1 MTQPSVPETEKHNS
15 AKKRASRSRPADFP
29 IIGIGCSAGGLEA
42 LQKFFG
48 HVSADC
54 GMAFVIIQ
62 HLDPHQASALPEL
75 IGHVASLPVQQAKNR
90 MRVKPNHIYI
100 IPPGEELLLMHA
112 TLYLLEPV
120 PAPALRLP
128 VDLFLRSL
136 AEDRGERAIGVIL
149 SGMGSDG
156 MLGLKA
162 IKEKGG
168 LGLAQDPVD
177 AKFDSMPHTVIN
189 AGLADIVAPAAA
201 LPDKIAAYL
210 SRRLR
215 IESPQEASTPAA
227 HSGLEKIVILLRD
240 RTGND
245 FSGYKTATLY
255 RRIERRT
262 ALHQLDGIG
271 AYVNYLRTNLQELD
285 LLFKELLIGVTCFF
299 RDPNVWDV
307 LRDNA
312 LPALLAR
319 YSQGGTLR
327 AWVPACS
334 SGEEAYSLAIVFK
347 EAQNKLNP
355 KYRFSLQIYAT
366 DLDADAIDKARRGIY
381 PPNIAADVSPE
392 RLARFFV
399 PEEGG
404 YRVSKEIRNMLIFA
418 QQNILSDPPFTQL
431 DLLCCRNL
439 LIYFGPALQK
449 KLVPLFHYALKPD
462 GLLVLGTSESVGPMT
477 ELFNK
482 LDAKSHIFRRVDQ
495 KPTMMPLEF
504 FSPSVAK
511 LPAPASTEG
520 KNLGRH
526 ENLEHFTDQFIQQHF
541 APPAVLVNGDGD
553 ILYISGRTG
562 KYLEPA
568 AGKVNINIHAM
579 AREGLREALIGMI
592 RKALSQTPP
601 IRLHGIRV
609 GTNGDSHRVDVVVQG
624 LTHPEALRGRV
635 LIVFYE
641 VPSSP
646 PEAKR
651 RSKTPT
657 SLALETELRQV
668 REALRVAHEER
679 QVSIEEYQSANEEM
693 QSTNEELQSANE
705 ELTTSKEELQS
716 LNEELHSVNAE
727 LLSKVDELTEI
738 RNDMTNLLNSTQIAT
753 IFLDNELNLRR
764 FTQHATALFK
774 LIPGDVGRLLSDIVN
789 ELDYPELLH
798 DAQEVL
804 HTLVFR
810 EREAKTY
817 DGRWFRIR
825 IMPYRTLDNLIDG
838 VVITFIDITE
848 IKQLEAKLRQD
859 KD

>member
-1 MTQPSVPETEKHNS
+1 MTQPSAPENEKPNP
-15 AKKRASRSRPADFP
+15 AKTRTSRSLPAGFP

-42 LQKFFG
+42 LLKFFG
-48 HVSADC
+48 RVSADC
-54 GMAFVIIQ
+54 GMAFVVIQ
-62 HLDPHQASALPEL
+62 HLDPHHASILPEL
-75 IGHVASLPVQQAKNR
+75 IEHVASLPVQQAKNR
-90 MRVKPNHIYI
+90 MKVKPNQIYV

-112 TLYLLEPV
+112 RLYLFDPV

-168 LGLAQDPVD
+168 LGLAQDPGE
-177 AKFDSMPHTVIN
+177 AKFDSMPKSVID

-201 LPDKIAAYL
+201 LPDKITDYL
-210 SRRLR
+210 NRRLR
-215 IESPQEASTPAA
+215 IEPFEGARAPAA
-227 HSGLEKIVILLRD
+227 HSALEKIIILLRD

-245 FSGYKTATLY
+245 FSGYKPATLY

-271 AYVNYLRTNLQELD
+271 AYVGYLRTNLQELD

-299 RDPNVWDV
+299 RDPSVWDA
-307 LRDNA
+307 LRDKA
-312 LPALLAR
+312 LPALLGR
-319 YSQGGTLR
+319 YRQGGTLR

-347 EAQNKLNP
+347 EAEAKLNP
-355 KYRFSLQIYAT
+355 KHRLNLQIYAT
-366 DLDADAIDKARRGIY
+366 DLDADAIDKARKGLY
-381 PPNIAADVSPE
+381 PANIAVDVSPE
-392 RLARFFV
+392 RLGRFFV
-399 PEEGG
+399 REEGG
-404 YRVSKEIRNMLIFA
+404 YRIGNEIRNMLIFA
-418 QQNILSDPPFTQL
+418 PQNILSDPPFTQL

-449 KLVPLFHYALKPD
+449 KLMPLFHYALKQD
-462 GLLVLGTSESVGPMT
+462 GLLVLGTSESVGNMA
-477 ELFNK
+477 ELFTPF
-482 LDAKSHIFRRVDQ
+482 DAKSRIFRRVDQ
-495 KPTMMPLEF
+495 KPTRMPLEF
-504 FSPSVAK
+504 FAPAAAK
-511 LPAPASTEG
+511 RPASTEG
-520 KNLGRH
+520 KNPSLH
-526 ENLEHFTDQFIQQHF
+526 ENLEHLTDQFIQQHF

-601 IRLHGIRV
+601 IRLQGIRV
-609 GTNGDSHRVDVVVQG
+609 GTNADSLRVDVVVQG
-624 LTHPEALRGRV
+624 MTHPEALRGRV

-641 VPSSP
+641 VPPPP

-651 RSKTPT
+651 RRNTPS
-657 SLALETELRQV
+657 SLALETELQQV
-668 REALRVAHEER
+668 REALRMAQEER
-679 QVSIEEYQSANEEM
+679 QASFEEYQSANEEL

-727 LLSKVDELTEI
+727 LLSKVDELTGV
-738 RNDMTNLLNSTQIAT
+738 RNDMTNLLNSTEIAT
-753 IFLDNELNLRR
+753 IFLDNDLNLRR
-764 FTQHATALFK
+764 FTPYATALFK
-774 LIPGDVGRLLSDIVN
+774 LIPGDVGRALSDIVN
-789 ELDYPELLH
+789 TLDYPALMD
-798 DAQEVL
+798 DAQDVL
-804 HTLVFR
+804 NTLVFR
-810 EREAKTY
+810 ERQAKTY
-817 DGRWFRIR
+817 DGRWFQVR

-848 IKQLEAKLRQD
+848 IKRLEAKLRQD

>member
-1 MTQPSVPETEKHNS
+1 MTQSSAPEAEQHNS
-15 AKKRASRSRPADFP
+15 AKKHAARSFPADFP

-62 HLDPHQASALPEL
+62 HLDPRHASALPEL
-75 IGHVASLPVQQAKNR
+75 IEHVASLPVQQAKNH
-90 MRVKPNHIYI
+90 MKVKPNQIYV
-100 IPPGEELLLMHA
+100 IPPGEELLLMQT

-128 VDLFLRSL
+128 VDIFLRSL
-136 AEDRGERAIGVIL
+136 AEDRSEGAIGVIL

-177 AKFDSMPHTVIN
+177 AKFNGMPQSVID

-201 LPDKIAAYL
+201 LPSKITAYL
-210 SRRLR
+210 TRRLH
-215 IESPQEASTPAA
+215 IEPAQRASAPAA
-227 HSGLEKIVILLRD
+227 LSALEKIIILLRD
-240 RTGND
+240 RSGSD

-262 ALHQLDGIG
+262 ALHQLDDIG
-271 AYVNYLRTNLQELD
+271 AYVGYLRTNLQELD
-285 LLFKELLIGVTCFF
+285 LLFKELLIGVTSFF
-299 RDPNVWDV
+299 RDPTVWDV

-312 LPALLAR
+312 LPTLLVR
-319 YSQGGTLR
+319 YTGGGTLR

-334 SGEEAYSLAIVFK
+334 SGEEAYSLAIIFK
-347 EAQNKLNP
+347 EALDKLNP

-366 DLDADAIDKARRGIY
+366 DIDADAIDKARRGIY
-381 PPNIAADVSPE
+381 SANITADVSQE

-399 PEEGG
+399 REAGG
-404 YRVSKEIRNMLIFA
+404 YRIDKEIRNMLIFA
-418 QQNILSDPPFTQL
+418 QQNILSDPPFTQI

-439 LIYFGPALQK
+439 LIYFGSALQK
-449 KLVPLFHYALKPD
+449 KLMPLFHYALKQ
-462 GLLVLGTSESVGPMT
+462 GGVLVLGTSESVGNMT
-477 ELFNK
+477 DLFNP
-482 LDAKSHIFRRVDQ
+482 LDAKSHIFLRVDQ
-495 KPTMMPLEF
+495 KPTMSQLEF
-504 FSPSVAK
+504 TGPSAAK
-511 LPAPASTEG
+511 LMAASAEG
-520 KNLGRH
+520 ENPNRH
-526 ENLEHFTDQFIQQHF
+526 ANLEHFTDQFIQQHF

-579 AREGLREALIGMI
+579 ARDGLREALIGMI
-592 RKALSQTPP
+592 RKALIQTQP
-601 IRLHGIRV
+601 IRLQGIRI
-609 GTNGDSHRVDVVVQG
+609 GTHEDSLRVDVVVQG
-624 LTHPEALRGRV
+624 LTHPEALQGRV
-635 LIVFYE
+635 LIVFYD
-641 VPSSP
+641 VPPPP

-651 RSKTPT
+651 RSKTT
-657 SLALETELRQV
+657 SSLALETELRQA
-668 REALRVAHEER
+668 REALRLAREEM
-679 QVSIEEYQSANEEM
+679 QVSIEEYQSANEEL

-727 LLSKVDELTEI
+727 LLSKVDELTGV
-738 RNDMTNLLNSTQIAT
+738 RNDMANLLNSTQIAT
-753 IFLDNELNLRR
+753 IFLDNELRLRR

-774 LIPGDVGRLLSDIVN
+774 LILGDVGRPLSDIVN
-789 ELDYPELLH
+789 ELDYPELMNN
-798 DAQEVL
+798 AQEVL
-804 HTLVFR
+804 STLVFR
-810 EREAKTY
+810 EVQAKTY
-817 DGRWFRIR
+817 DGRWFRVR
-825 IMPYRTLDNLIDG
+825 IMPYRTMDNLIDG

-848 IKQLEAKLRQD
+848 IKQLEARLKQD

>member
-1 MTQPSVPETEKHNS
+1 MALPSAPEAEKPNP
-15 AKKRASRSRPADFP
+15 ATKRASRSRPADFP

-42 LQKFFG
+42 LLQFFG
-48 HVSADC
+48 HVPADC
-54 GMAFVIIQ
+54 GMAFVVIQ
-62 HLDPHQASALPEL
+62 HLDPHHASALPEL
-75 IGHVASLPVQQAKNR
+75 IEHVASLPVQQAKNR
-90 MRVKPNHIYI
+90 MKMRPNQIYV

-112 TLYLLEPV
+112 TLYLMEPV
-120 PAPALRLP
+120 PAPAVRLP

-168 LGLAQDPVD
+168 LGLAQDPGE
-177 AKFDSMPHTVIN
+177 AKFDGMPQSVID

-201 LPDKIAAYL
+201 LPDKITAYL
-210 SRRLR
+210 TRRLH
-215 IESPQEASTPAA
+215 IEPADEASAPAA
-227 HSGLEKIVILLRD
+227 HSALEKIVILLRD
-240 RTGND
+240 RTGHD

-271 AYVNYLRTNLQELD
+271 AYVGYLRTNLQELD
-285 LLFKELLIGVTCFF
+285 LLFKELLIGVTSFF
-299 RDPNVWDV
+299 RDPSVWDV
-307 LRDNA
+307 LRDDA

-319 YSQGGTLR
+319 YSQRSTLR

-334 SGEEAYSLAIVFK
+334 SGEEAYSLAIVFR
-347 EAQNKLNP
+347 EALDKLNP

-392 RLARFFV
+392 RLGRFFV
-399 PEEGG
+399 AEEGG
-404 YRVSKEIRNMLIFA
+404 YRIGKEIRNMVVFA
-418 QQNILSDPPFTQL
+418 PQNLLSDPPFTQL

-449 KLVPLFHYALKPD
+449 KLMPLFHYALKPD
-462 GLLVLGTSESVGPMT
+462 GLLVLGTSESVGNT
-477 ELFNK
+477 TDLFTP
-482 LDAKSHIFRRVDQ
+482 LDAKSHIFRRLDQ
-495 KPTMMPLEF
+495 KPAMMPLEF
-504 FSPSVAK
+504 FSPLAAK
-511 LPAPASTEG
+511 LPARPEG
-520 KNLGRH
+520 KTLSRH
-526 ENLEHFTDQFIQQHF
+526 DNLEHLTDQFIQQHF

-579 AREGLREALIGMI
+579 AREGLREALIGML

-601 IRLHGIRV
+601 IRLPGIPV
-609 GTNGDSHRVDVVVQG
+609 GTNGDSLRVDVVVQG

-641 VPSSP
+641 VPPPP
-646 PEAKR
+646 PEVKR
-651 RSKTPT
+651 RSKTPG
-657 SLALETELRQV
+657 SPALETELRQV
-668 REALRVAHEER
+668 REALRVAHEEM
-679 QVSIEEYQSANEEM
+679 QASLEEYQSANEEL

-727 LLSKVDELTEI
+727 LLSKVDELTGV

-753 IFLDNELNLRR
+753 IFLDSELKLRR

-774 LIPGDVGRLLSDIVN
+774 LIPGDIGRPLSDIVN
-789 ELDYPELLH
+789 ELDYPALME

-804 HTLVFR
+804 NTLIFR
-810 EREAKTY
+810 ESQAKTY
-817 DGRWFRIR
+817 DDRWFRVR

-848 IKQLEAKLRQD
+848 IKLLEAKLRQD
-859 KD
+859 ES

>member
-1 MTQPSVPETEKHNS
+1 M
-15 AKKRASRSRPADFP
+15 DFP

-48 HVSADC
+48 QVSADC

-62 HLDPHQASALPEL
+62 HLDPHHASALPEL
-75 IGHVASLPVQQAKNR
+75 IEHVANLPVQQANNR
-90 MRVKPNHIYI
+90 MKVKPNHIYI

-168 LGLAQDPVD
+168 LGLAQDPSE
-177 AKFDSMPHTVIN
+177 AKFDGMPQSVID

-201 LPDKIAAYL
+201 LPDKITAYL

-215 IESPQEASTPAA
+215 IESPQEANTSAA

-240 RTGND
+240 RTGTD
-245 FSGYKTATLY
+245 FSGYKAATLY
-255 RRIERRT
+255 RRIERRM

-285 LLFKELLIGVTCFF
+285 LLFKELLIGVTSFF
-299 RDPNVWDV
+299 RDPSVWDA

-312 LPALLAR
+312 LPALLAK
-319 YSQGGTLR
+319 YSRGGTLR

-347 EAQNKLNP
+347 EELDKLNP

-366 DLDADAIDKARRGIY
+366 DIDADAIDKARRGLY

-404 YRVSKEIRNMLIFA
+404 YRIGKEIRNMLIFA
-418 QQNILSDPPFTQL
+418 QQNIVSDPPFTQL

-449 KLVPLFHYALKPD
+449 KLIPVFHYALKPD
-462 GLLVLGTSESVGPMT
+462 GLLVLGTSESVGNMT
-477 ELFNK
+477 ELFNP
-482 LDAKSHIFRRVDQ
+482 LDAKSHIFRRLNQ
-495 KPTMMPLEF
+495 KSTMGLEF
-504 FSPSVAK
+504 FTPSAAK
-511 LPAPASTEG
+511 LPAHTEG
-520 KNLGRH
+520 KNFSH
-526 ENLEHFTDQFIQQHF
+526 HDNLEHLTDQFIQQHF

-592 RKALSQTPP
+592 RKALSQTQP
-601 IRLHGIRV
+601 IRLYGIQV
-609 GTNGDSHRVDVVVQG
+609 GTNEDSLRVVDVVVQG
-624 LTHPEALRGRV
+624 LAHPEVLRGRV
-635 LIVFYE
+635 LILFYE
-641 VPSSP
+641 VPPPP

-651 RSKTPT
+651 RSKAP
-657 SLALETELRQV
+657 SSRALETELRQV
-668 REALRVAHEER
+668 REALRVAYEEM
-679 QVSIEEYQSANEEM
+679 QASLEEYQSANEEQ

-727 LLSKVDELTEI
+727 LLSKVDELTGV

-753 IFLDNELNLRR
+753 IFLDNTLKLRR
-764 FTQHATALFK
+764 FTPHATALFK
-774 LIPGDVGRLLSDIVN
+774 LIPGDVGRPLSDIVN
-789 ELDYPELLH
+789 ELDYPALMD

-804 HTLVFR
+804 NTLVFR
-810 EREAKTY
+810 ESPAKTY
-817 DGRWFRIR
+817 DGRWFRVR
-825 IMPYRTLDNLIDG
+825 IMPYRTVDNLIDG
-838 VVITFIDITE
+838 VVITFIDITV

>member
-1 MTQPSVPETEKHNS
+1 MALPSAPEAEKPNP
-15 AKKRASRSRPADFP
+15 ATKRASRSRPADFP

-42 LQKFFG
+42 LLNLFG

-54 GMAFVIIQ
+54 GMAFVVIQ
-62 HLDPHQASALPEL
+62 HLDPHHASALPEL
-75 IGHVASLPVQQAKNR
+75 IEHVASLPVQQAKNR
-90 MRVKPNHIYI
+90 MKVNPNHIYV

-112 TLYLLEPV
+112 TLYLMEPV

-168 LGLAQDPVD
+168 LGLAQDPGD
-177 AKFDSMPHTVIN
+177 AKFDGMPQSVID

-210 SRRLR
+210 TRRLH
-215 IESPQEASTPAA
+215 IEPAEGASAPAA
-227 HSGLEKIVILLRD
+227 HSALEKIVILLRD
-240 RTGND
+240 RTGHD

-271 AYVNYLRTNLQELD
+271 AYVGYLRTNLQELD

-299 RDPNVWDV
+299 RDPSVWDA
-307 LRDNA
+307 LRDDA
-312 LPALLAR
+312 LPALLVR
-319 YSQGGTLR
+319 YSQRSTLR

-334 SGEEAYSLAIVFK
+334 SGEEAYSLAIVFR
-347 EAQNKLNP
+347 EALDKLNP

-399 PEEGG
+399 REEGG
-404 YRVSKEIRNMLIFA
+404 YRIGKEIRNMLVFA
-418 QQNILSDPPFTQL
+418 PQNLLSDPPFTQL

-449 KLVPLFHYALKPD
+449 KLMPLFHYALKPD
-462 GLLVLGTSESVGPMT
+462 GLLVLGTSESVGST
-477 ELFNK
+477 TDLFTP
-482 LDAKSHIFRRVDQ
+482 LDAKSHIFRRLDQ
-495 KPTMMPLEF
+495 KPAMMPLEF
-504 FSPSVAK
+504 FSPLAVK
-511 LPAPASTEG
+511 LPARPEG
-520 KNLGRH
+520 KTLSRH
-526 ENLEHFTDQFIQQHF
+526 DNLEHLTDQFIQQHF
-541 APPAVLVNGDGD
+541 APPAVLVNDDGD

-579 AREGLREALIGMI
+579 AREGLREALIGML
-592 RKALSQTPP
+592 RKALNQTPP
-601 IRLHGIRV
+601 IRLPGIRV
-609 GTNGDSHRVDVVVQG
+609 GTNGDNLRVDVVIQG

-641 VPSSP
+641 VPPPP

-651 RSKTPT
+651 RSKIPG
-657 SLALETELRQV
+657 SPALETELRQV
-668 REALRVAHEER
+668 REALRVAHEEM
-679 QVSIEEYQSANEEM
+679 QASLEEYQSANEEL

-727 LLSKVDELTEI
+727 LLSKVDELTGV

-753 IFLDNELNLRR
+753 IFLDSELKLRR

-774 LIPGDVGRLLSDIVN
+774 LIPGDVGRPLSDIVN
-789 ELDYPELLH
+789 ALDYPALME
-798 DAQEVL
+798 DAQAVL
-804 HTLVFR
+804 NTLIFR
-810 EREAKTY
+810 ENQAKTY
-817 DGRWFRIR
+817 DGRWFRVR

-838 VVITFIDITE
+838 VVITFIDISE

-859 KD
+859 GS

>member
-1 MTQPSVPETEKHNS
+1 M
-15 AKKRASRSRPADFP
+15 RRST
-29 IIGIGCSAGGLEA
+29 CSNL
-42 LQKFFG
+42 
-48 HVSADC
+48 S
-54 GMAFVIIQ
+54 
-62 HLDPHQASALPEL
+62 P
-75 IGHVASLPVQQAKNR
+75 
-90 MRVKPNHIYI
+90 
-100 IPPGEELLLMHA
+100 
-112 TLYLLEPV
+112 
-120 PAPALRLP
+120 RLP

-136 AEDRGERAIGVIL
+136 AEDRGEGAIGVIL

-162 IKEKGG
+162 IKGKGG

-177 AKFDSMPHTVIN
+177 AKFDGMPKSVID

-210 SRRLR
+210 SRRLH
-215 IESPQEASTPAA
+215 IVPAEEASAPATLSA
-227 HSGLEKIVILLRD
+227 LEKIIILLRD
-240 RTGND
+240 RSGND

-271 AYVNYLRTNLQELD
+271 AYVGYLRTDPKELD
-285 LLFKELLIGVTCFF
+285 LLFKELLIGVTSFF
-299 RDPNVWDV
+299 RDPSVWDV

-312 LPALLAR
+312 LPALLVR
-319 YSQGGTLR
+319 YSRGGTLR

-347 EAQNKLNP
+347 EALDKLNP

-366 DLDADAIDKARRGIY
+366 DIDVDAINKARRGIY

-399 PEEGG
+399 LEEEG
-404 YRVSKEIRNMLIFA
+404 YRIGKEIRNMLIFA
-418 QQNILSDPPFTQL
+418 PQNILSDPPFTQL

-449 KLVPLFHYALKPD
+449 KLMPLFHYALKPD
-462 GLLVLGTSESVGPMT
+462 GLLVLGTSESVGNMT
-477 ELFNK
+477 ELFNPI
-482 LDAKSHIFRRVDQ
+482 DAKSRIFRRVDQ
-495 KPTMMPLEF
+495 KPTVMPLEF
-504 FSPSVAK
+504 FSPSVSK
-511 LPAPASTEG
+511 LPARTEG
-520 KNLGRH
+520 TNPSRH
-526 ENLEHFTDQFIQQHF
+526 DNLEHFTDLFIQQHF
-541 APPAVLVNGDGD
+541 APPAVLVSGDGD

-568 AGKVNINIHAM
+568 AGKVNINILAM

-592 RKALSQTPP
+592 RKALSQTQP

-609 GTNGDSHRVDVVVQG
+609 GTNGDSQRVDVVVQG

-635 LIVFYE
+635 LIVFYD
-641 VPSSP
+641 VPPPP
-646 PEAKR
+646 PEAKKR
-651 RSKTPT
+651 RKTP
-657 SLALETELRQV
+657 SSPGLETELLQI
-668 REALRVAHEER
+668 REALRVAHEEM
-679 QVSIEEYQSANEEM
+679 QVSIEEYQSANEEL

-727 LLSKVDELTEI
+727 LLSKVDELTGV

-753 IFLDNELNLRR
+753 IFLDNELMLRR
-764 FTQHATALFK
+764 FTPYATALFK
-774 LIPGDVGRLLSDIVN
+774 LIPGDVGRPLSDIVN
-789 ELDYPELLH
+789 ELDYPALMD
-798 DAQEVL
+798 DALEVL
-804 HTLVFR
+804 TTLVFR
-810 EREAKTY
+810 ERQAKTY

-825 IMPYRTLDNLIDG
+825 IMPYRTVDNLIDG
-838 VVITFIDITE
+838 VVITFIDISE

-859 KD
+859 QEGS

>member
-1 MTQPSVPETEKHNS
+1 MAQPFAPEAEKPS
-15 AKKRASRSRPADFP
+15 PAKTRASRSRPADFP

-42 LQKFFG
+42 LREFFG
-48 HVSADC
+48 HVAADC

-62 HLDPHQASALPEL
+62 HLDPHHASALPEL
-75 IGHVASLPVQQAKNR
+75 IKHVARLPVQQAKNR
-90 MRVKPNHIYI
+90 MKVRPNQIYV
-100 IPPGEELLLMHA
+100 IPPGEELLMMHA

-120 PAPALRLP
+120 SAPALRLP
-128 VDLFLRSL
+128 VDVFLRSL
-136 AEDRGERAIGVIL
+136 AEDRGNRAIGVIL

-168 LGLAQDPVD
+168 LGLAQEPGE
-177 AKFDSMPHTVIN
+177 AKFDGMPKSVIA

-201 LPDKIAAYL
+201 LPEKIAAYL

-215 IESPQEASTPAA
+215 IEPAEGTSAPAA
-227 HSGLEKIVILLRD
+227 LSALEKIVLLLRD

-271 AYVNYLRTNLQELD
+271 AYVSYLRTNPQEVD
-285 LLFKELLIGVTCFF
+285 LLFKELLIGVTNFF
-299 RDPNVWDV
+299 RDPGVWDA
-307 LRDNA
+307 LRDDA
-312 LPALLAR
+312 LPALLAG
-319 YSQGGTLR
+319 YSRECTLR

-347 EAQNKLNP
+347 ETLDNLNP
-355 KYRFSLQIYAT
+355 RYRFSLQIYAT
-366 DLDADAIDKARRGIY
+366 DIDADAIGKARRGIY
-381 PPNIAADVSPE
+381 PANIAADVSPE

-399 PEEGG
+399 REEGG
-404 YRVSKEIRNMLIFA
+404 YRIGKEIRNMLVFA
-418 QQNILSDPPFTQL
+418 RQNLLADPPFTQL
-431 DLLCCRNL
+431 DILCCRNL
-439 LIYFGPALQK
+439 LIYFGSALQK
-449 KLVPLFHYALKPD
+449 KLIPLFHYALKSD
-462 GLLVLGTSESVGPMT
+462 GLLVLGTSESVGNLT
-477 ELFNK
+477 ELFTP
-482 LDAKSHIFRRVDQ
+482 LDTKSHIFRRSEQ
-495 KPTMMPLEF
+495 KPTMMGLEF
-504 FSPSVAK
+504 LSPWAAK
-511 LPAPASTEG
+511 LPAGTAG
-520 KNLGRH
+520 KNPNH
-526 ENLEHFTDQFIQQHF
+526 HDNLEHLTDQFIQQHF

-609 GTNGDSHRVDVVVQG
+609 GTNDDSLRVDVVVQG

-641 VPSSP
+641 VPP
-646 PEAKR
+646 PPPAAKR
-651 RSKTPT
+651 RRNTP
-657 SLALETELRQV
+657 SSPALETELRQA
-668 REALRVAHEER
+668 REALRVAHEEM
-679 QVSIEEYQSANEEM
+679 QTSLEEYQSANEEL

-727 LLSKVDELTEI
+727 LLSKVDELTGV

-753 IFLDNELNLRR
+753 IFLDSELKLRR
-764 FTQHATALFK
+764 FTPHATALFK
-774 LIPGDVGRLLSDIVN
+774 LIPGDVGRPLSDIVN
-789 ELDYPELLH
+789 ALDYPALME
-798 DAQEVL
+798 DAQAVL
-804 HTLVFR
+804 NTLVFH
-810 EREAKTY
+810 ENQAKTY
-817 DGRWFRIR
+817 DGRWFRVR

-859 KD
+859 KDGS

>member
-1 MTQPSVPETEKHNS
+1 MAHPSAPEAGKPS
-15 AKKRASRSRPADFP
+15 PAKKRASKSRPAGFP

-48 HVSADC
+48 QVSADC
-54 GMAFVIIQ
+54 GMAFVVIQ
-62 HLDPHQASALPEL
+62 HLDPRHASALPEL
-75 IGHVASLPVQQAKNR
+75 IGHSASLPVQQAKNR
-90 MRVKPNHIYI
+90 MKVKPNQIYV

-128 VDLFLRSL
+128 VDVFLRSL
-136 AEDRGERAIGVIL
+136 AEDRGEGAIGVIL

-168 LGLAQDPVD
+168 LGLAQDPGE
-177 AKFDSMPHTVIN
+177 AKFDGMPKSIID

-201 LPDKIAAYL
+201 LAEKIAAYL

-215 IESPQEASTPAA
+215 IEPAEGASAPAA
-227 HSGLEKIVILLRD
+227 LSALEKIVLLLRD

-271 AYVNYLRTNLQELD
+271 AYVGYLRTNPQEVD
-285 LLFKELLIGVTCFF
+285 LLFKELLIGVTGFF
-299 RDPNVWDV
+299 RDPGVWDA
-307 LRDNA
+307 LRDDA
-312 LPALLAR
+312 LPALLAG
-319 YSQGGTLR
+319 YSRECTLR

-347 EAQNKLNP
+347 EALDNLNP
-355 KYRFSLQIYAT
+355 RYRFSLQIYAT
-366 DLDADAIDKARRGIY
+366 DIDADAIEKARRGVY
-381 PPNIAADVSPE
+381 PANIAADVSPE
-392 RLARFFV
+392 RLGRFFV
-399 PEEGG
+399 REEGG
-404 YRVSKEIRNMLIFA
+404 FRIGKEIRSMLIFA
-418 QQNILSDPPFTQL
+418 EQNILSDPPFTQL

-439 LIYFGPALQK
+439 LIYFGPALQR
-449 KLVPLFHYALKPD
+449 KLIPLFHYALKPD
-462 GLLVLGTSESVGPMT
+462 GLLVLGTSESVGNMT
-477 ELFNK
+477 ELFNP
-482 LDAKSHIFRRVDQ
+482 LDAKSHIFRRIDQ
-495 KPTMMPLEF
+495 KPAIMPLEF
-504 FSPSVAK
+504 FSPSAAK
-511 LPAPASTEG
+511 LPAGTEG
-520 KNLGRH
+520 KNPGRH
-526 ENLEHFTDQFIQQHF
+526 ENLEQLTDQFIQQHF

-568 AGKVNINIHAM
+568 AGKVNINLHAM
-579 AREGLREALIGMI
+579 AREGLREALVGMI
-592 RKALSQTPP
+592 RKALSQTQP
-601 IRLHGIRV
+601 IRLQGIRV
-609 GTNGDSHRVDVVVQG
+609 GTNGDSLRVDVAVQG

-641 VPSSP
+641 VPPPP
-646 PEAKR
+646 PEAKK
-651 RSKTPT
+651 RSKTP
-657 SLALETELRQV
+657 SSPALETELRQA
-668 REALRVAHEER
+668 REALRVAHEEM
-679 QVSIEEYQSANEEM
+679 QASLEEYQSANEEL

-727 LLSKVDELTEI
+727 LLSKVDELTGV

-753 IFLDNELNLRR
+753 VFLDNELKLRR

-774 LIPGDVGRLLSDIVN
+774 LIPGDVGRPLSDIVN
-789 ELDYPELLH
+789 ALDYPALMD
-798 DAQEVL
+798 DAREVL
-804 HTLVFR
+804 NTLVFC
-810 EREAKTY
+810 ENQAKTY
-817 DGRWFRIR
+817 DGRWFRVR
-825 IMPYRTLDNLIDG
+825 IMPYRTVDNLIDG
-838 VVITFIDITE
+838 VVITFIDISE
-848 IKQLEAKLRQD
+848 IKELEARLRQD
-859 KD
+859 KG